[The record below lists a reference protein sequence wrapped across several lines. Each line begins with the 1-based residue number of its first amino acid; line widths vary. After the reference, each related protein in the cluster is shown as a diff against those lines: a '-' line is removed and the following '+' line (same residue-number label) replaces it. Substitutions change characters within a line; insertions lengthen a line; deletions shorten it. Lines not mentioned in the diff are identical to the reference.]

1 MHRLAWLMMAA
12 AAMAQPPAEIPERF
26 SFEEG
31 RIRVLILTG
40 RNNHDWRATTPLLR
54 AALEAAG
61 RFDVRV
67 TEEPAGLDEKTLRPY
82 HVLVSNYC
90 GPRWGAAAEAAV
102 EGFVRGGRGLAVVHA
117 ASYPFGGLEV
127 LGEKMTRTGV
137 REPAWPA
144 WGEMVGAVWSA
155 GEPRTGH
162 GRRHVF
168 QVEWKD
174 AEHPV
179 AAGMRP
185 FLISDELYN
194 NFRLKPGNV
203 VLAEAFDDPAQ
214 GGTGR
219 REPLLWARRYGS
231 GRVFHTALGHDTD
244 AMRTPG
250 FLVSF
255 VRGVEWAAT
264 GAVTLGTRLDLNP
277 KDPDAVRVLLVTGG
291 HDHEASFYEVLEG
304 HRDIRV
310 NVDPHPVAFRHDL
323 RKLYD
328 VLVLY
333 DSIQVEHLPE
343 SHRENL
349 RAFVESGKGA
359 VLLHHAIVDFA
370 GWEWWWREVA
380 GGLYVLQAREG
391 MPASRYLHDVELVV
405 EPVGGHP
412 ITREL
417 PPMRL
422 FDETYKGVWR
432 RPDVVPLLRTTH
444 PTSDEVIGWVSPYAK
459 SRIVFLQP
467 GHGRET
473 HELPWYRRLVRQ
485 AVLWAAGR

>member
-1 MHRLAWLMMAA
+1 MRRVLVLLAAGV
-12 AAMAQPPAEIPERF
+12 MAQPPAEVPDRF
-26 SFEEG
+26 YFEEG
-31 RIRVLILTG
+31 KIRVLILTG
-40 RNNHDWRATTPLLR
+40 RNNHDWRATTPVLR

-102 EGFVRGGRGLAVVHA
+102 AGFVREGKGLVVVHA
-117 ASYPFGGLEV
+117 ASYPFGETEV

-137 REPAWPA
+137 HQAPWTD
-144 WGEMVGAVWSA
+144 WGEMVGAVWSEK
-155 GEPRTGH
+155 EPRTGH
-162 GRRHVF
+162 GRRHAYR
-168 QVEWKD
+168 VEWTGE
-174 AEHPV
+174 AHPV
-179 AAGMRP
+179 AEGMAP
-185 FLISDELYN
+185 FLISDELYHH
-194 NFRLKPGNV
+194 FRLKPGNV
-203 VLAEAFDDPAQ
+203 VLAEAFDDAAM
-214 GGTGR
+214 GGTGK
-219 REPLLWARRYGS
+219 REPLIWARAYGK
-231 GRVFHTALGHDTD
+231 GRVFHTALGHDVD
-244 AMRTPG
+244 AMMAPG
-250 FLVSF
+250 FLASYA
-255 VRGVEWAAT
+255 RGVEWAAT
-264 GAVTLGTRLDLNP
+264 GKVELPARIDMNA
-277 KDPDAVRVLLVTGG
+277 KDANAVRVLLVTGG
-291 HDHEASFYEVLEG
+291 HDHEASFYQVLEG

-343 SHRENL
+343 RHRENL
-349 RAFVESGKGA
+349 RAFAESGKGV

-370 GWEWWWREVA
+370 DWEWWWREVM
-380 GGLYVLQAREG
+380 GGLYVLKAREG
-391 MPASRYLHDVELVV
+391 MPASSYLHDVEMVV

-412 ITREL
+412 VTRGL

-422 FDETYKGVWR
+422 FDETYKNVWR
-432 RPDVVPLLRTTH
+432 REDVVPLLRTNH
-444 PTSDEVIGWVSPYAK
+444 PTSDAVIGWVSPYEK
-459 SRIVFLQP
+459 SRVVFLQP

-485 AVLWAAGR
+485 AVVWAAGR